1 MVHPS
6 KHLPI
11 AFACSLAIAQGVPS
25 QLSLGGFQLGQ
36 VIRLTEK
43 KFGKPYVVKTS
54 PDDWLI
60 NAFWTSDKHE
70 HLMIF
75 ESAPPGK
82 DRITSIQLFGK
93 PTPGGSGIGG
103 ISLGSS
109 ESDVIKAF
117 GPPSVRK
124 TYQDDGTEYTKLE
137 FPGKNYTIELNK
149 NSLVVSIKLFGFDG
163 FPKGPGDLPTSS
175 TLINA
180 LATGKTRP
188 FLPLLAPDFE
198 FYRGERIIR
207 FEGPALEDIDMNAEI
222 RDALFGP
229 MGLKAALTSKD
240 SEEDPQM
247 RITEDKEIFH
257 VIKYPNSRLLQEIVF
272 TSYAGTWRIY
282 ELRFRM

>member
-1 MVHPS
+1 M
-6 KHLPI
+6 
-11 AFACSLAIAQGVPS
+11 
-25 QLSLGGFQLGQ
+25 GGFQLGQ

-43 KFGKPYVVKTS
+43 RFGKPYVVKTS

-93 PTPGGSGIGG
+93 PTPGGPGIGG

-117 GPPSVRK
+117 GSPSSRK

-137 FPGKNYTIELNK
+137 FPGKNYTVELNK
-149 NSLVVSIKLFGFDG
+149 NSLVVSIKLYGFDG
-163 FPKGPGDLPTSS
+163 FPKEPGDFPTSS
-175 TLINA
+175 TLIKA
-180 LATGKTRP
+180 LASGEP
-188 FLPLLAPDFE
+188 LAFGPLLAPDFE
-198 FYRGERIIR
+198 FYRGEKIVR
-207 FEGPALEDIDMNAEI
+207 FEGPALEDIGVNPEL

-229 MGLKAALTSKD
+229 RGLKAALTGKG

-257 VIKYPNSRLLQEIVF
+257 VIKYPKSPLLQEIVF

-282 ELRFRM
+282 EVRFRK